1 SERML
6 SAPIRG
12 EWCRAELL
20 GMQNHSAFL
29 FSWELQM
36 ARTKRGTPPS
46 YRRHSSG
53 QACVT
58 VRDPDGRRR
67 EILHAPSNS
76 PESRAESA
84 RAPADLGATQGRMPP
99 KARGAAPADVTVSE
113 VVLAFWR
120 HAEQHY
126 RRPDGTPTG
135 ELDNLRDAL
144 RPLKALYGHTPARD
158 F

>member
-1 SERML
+1 
-6 SAPIRG
+6 
-12 EWCRAELL
+12 
-20 GMQNHSAFL
+20 
-29 FSWELQM
+29 M

-58 VRDPDGRRR
+58 VREPDGRRR
-67 EILHAPSNS
+67 EILLGPWES
-76 PESRAESA
+76 PESKAEYA
-84 RAPADLGATQGRMPP
+84 RILAELAANQGRTPP
-99 KARGAAPADVTVSE
+99 KARGGAPADSTINE

-135 ELDNLRDAL
+135 ELHNLREAL
-144 RPLKALYGHTPARD
+144 RPLKARYTVAVPEPPHRC
-158 F
+158 